1 MRELAV
7 KVCALHAVSP
17 RTCGRASCRDRF
29 LYVNVNDSDD
39 HSRLIRIFMIEQ
51 MHAIFH
57 GGTSVAICIFAPA
70 HAEQAAD
77 RRR

>member
-29 LYVNVNDSDD
+29 LYVNVNDSEFDSANGNCDD
-39 HSRLIRIFMIEQ
+39 VQGRAVQAM
-51 MHAIFH
+51 
-57 GGTSVAICIFAPA
+57 GGG
-70 HAEQAAD
+70 AAT
-77 RRR
+77 